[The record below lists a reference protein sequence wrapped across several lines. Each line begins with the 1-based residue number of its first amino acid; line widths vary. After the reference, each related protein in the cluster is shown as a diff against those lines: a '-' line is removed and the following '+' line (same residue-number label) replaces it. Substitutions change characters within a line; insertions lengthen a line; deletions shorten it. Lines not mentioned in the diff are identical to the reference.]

1 LDITIRGERHI
12 ERITVDLQKNTSSL
26 LFLEDLEPDRIGGA
40 VGISRPRSEDQGGIV
55 VFPH

>member
-1 LDITIRGERHI
+1 MIRGERHI